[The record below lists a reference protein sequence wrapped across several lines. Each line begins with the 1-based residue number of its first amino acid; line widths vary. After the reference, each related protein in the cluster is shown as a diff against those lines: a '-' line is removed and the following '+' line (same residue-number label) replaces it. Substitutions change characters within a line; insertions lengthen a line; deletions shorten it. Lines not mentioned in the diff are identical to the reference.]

1 MDYKNELIELPKNDR
16 FRSFMIL
23 LYDDTTSYDFERV
36 MFEIRGF
43 KQYAYIKHLPETD
56 EKKSH
61 YHLYIHLDSACT
73 ISSVSKRLCVPEKFI
88 QNVRSE
94 RACLRYLSH
103 IDYPEKK
110 QYGIDEIVCSKNLER
125 KILKAHSD
133 IEDETTIID
142 NIYKFIYDLK
152 NDYDYHNAV
161 MQLIKFVN
169 MNCYDSIYK
178 RYRLEFKEYMNDL
191 YFNHSF

>member
-1 MDYKNELIELPKNDR
+1 MEDKTDLIELPKNDR

-23 LYDDTTSYDFERV
+23 LYDDTTSYDFENV

-43 KQYAYIKHLPETD
+43 KQYAYIKHFAETD

-73 ISSVSKRLCVPEKFI
+73 ISSVSKRLGVPVKFI

-94 RACLRYLSH
+94 RACLRYLTH

-110 QYGIDEIVCSKNLER
+110 QYSIEEIVSSKNLER
-125 KILKAHSD
+125 KILKAHCD
-133 IEDETTIID
+133 VEDETTIIE
-142 NIYKFIYDLK
+142 NIYKFILDLK
-152 NDYDYHNAV
+152 GHYDYQDGV

-169 MNCYDSIYK
+169 LNCYDSIYR
-178 RYRLEFKEYMNDL
+178 RYRIEFKEYMNDL
-191 YFNHSF
+191 YFSSSF

>member
-1 MDYKNELIELPKNDR
+1 MEDKVDLIELPKNDR

-23 LYDDTTSYDFERV
+23 LYKDTSSYNFDDV

-43 KQYAYIKHLPETD
+43 KQFAYIHHFPEDD
-56 EKKSH
+56 EKKEH

-73 ISSVSKRLCVPEKFI
+73 ISSVSKRLCVPTRFI

-110 QYGIDEIVCSKNLER
+110 QYGVDEIVCSKNLER
-125 KILKAHSD
+125 KIIKAHCD
-133 IEDETTIID
+133 VEDETTIID
-142 NIYKFIYDLK
+142 NIYKFISELK
-152 NDYDYHNAV
+152 DMYDYHNGV

-169 MNCYDSIYK
+169 LNCYDSIYK

>member
-1 MDYKNELIELPKNDR
+1 MEDKTELIELPKNDR

-23 LYDDTTSYDFERV
+23 LYDDTTSYDFNNV

-43 KQYAYIKHLPETD
+43 KQYAYIKHLPEDD

-73 ISSVSKRLCVPEKFI
+73 ISSVSKRLGVPEKFI

-94 RACLRYLSH
+94 RACLRYLTH

-110 QYGIDEIVCSKNLER
+110 QYHIEDIFCSKNLER
-125 KILKAHSD
+125 KILKAHCD
-133 IEDETTIID
+133 VEDETTIIE
-142 NIYKFIYDLK
+142 NIYKFILDLK
-152 NDYDYHNAV
+152 DNYDYQDGV

-169 MNCYDSIYK
+169 LNCYDSIYR
-178 RYRLEFKEYMNDL
+178 RYRIEFKEYMNDL
-191 YFNHSF
+191 YFSSSF

>member
-1 MDYKNELIELPKNDR
+1 MEDKTDLIELPKNDR

-23 LYDDTTSYDFERV
+23 LYDDTSSYDFDRV

-43 KQYAYIKHLPETD
+43 KQFAYIKHLPEED
-56 EKKSH
+56 EKKVH

-73 ISSVSKRLCVPEKFI
+73 ISSVSKRLGVPDKFI

-94 RACLRYLSH
+94 RACLRYLTH
-103 IDYPEKK
+103 IDYPEKN
-110 QYGIDEIVCSKNLER
+110 QYHIEDIICSKNLER
-125 KILKAHSD
+125 KIVKAHCD
-133 IEDETTIID
+133 VEDETTIID
-142 NIYKFIYDLK
+142 NIYKFIVDLK
-152 NDYDYHNAV
+152 NQYDYHNAV

-169 MNCYDSIYK
+169 INCYDSVYK